1 MPYVWPY
8 KVYICHKKTPKPHA
22 ERHKKTTEASMENYL
37 DELILQA
44 RLDIE
49 RAQSRLTMLSALKES
64 MSVNETN
71 VSVSEASRLIG
82 ISEQSIRLWLKA
94 GKIKGHL
101 VGGSYRIDMDSIK
114 EVLKGN

>member
-1 MPYVWPY
+1 
-8 KVYICHKKTPKPHA
+8 
-22 ERHKKTTEASMENYL
+22 MENYL
-37 DELILQA
+37 EELISQA

-49 RAQSRLTMLSALKES
+49 QAQKRLEMLNALKDS
-64 MSVNETN
+64 MLENEAT
-71 VSVSEASRLIG
+71 VSVGKASQLIG
-82 ISEQSIRLWLKA
+82 ISEQSIRLWLKS